1 MNRMIRNYFLRNWGL
16 KILALFLAFIL
27 WLSLIPEER
36 TFSEKTVTVPLETLN
51 IPSDVELV
59 QKPEKTIDVTIR
71 APNSIIDSITSA
83 NVFAKLDLGKASV
96 FQQEYPLNETMIS
109 IPQGGQVV
117 RISPNKVRLKL
128 ERTNEML
135 LDVVPAI
142 IGEPAEGR
150 TVAKIELSPARVLV
164 LGPESKLRE
173 KDKVTTSPINI
184 SGLGETSDFTADLI
198 LPRPELQLA
207 ASQTRVRVRVIIEER
222 SAQSRAPGPP
232 KKK

>member
-1 MNRMIRNYFLRNWGL
+1 MNKIIRNYVLRNWGL

-51 IPSDVELV
+51 IPPGMELI

-96 FQQEYPLNETMIS
+96 FQQEYPLNESMFS
-109 IPQGGQVV
+109 IPPGAQVV

-135 LDVVPAI
+135 LDVTPEI
-142 IGEPAEGR
+142 IGEPAGGHR
-150 TVAKIELSPARVLV
+150 VAKIELSPARVLV
-164 LGPESKLRE
+164 LGPESKLKE

-184 SGLGETSDFTADLI
+184 SGLEETTDFTADLI
-198 LPRPELQLA
+198 LPRPELRLA
-207 ASQTRVRVRVIIEER
+207 SSQTRVRVRVIIEEQP
-222 SAQSRAPGPP
+222 SQSRAPGPP
-232 KKK
+232 RKK